1 MKCPNGRNEISQD
14 EVFCG
19 QCGAPS
25 ISSAKPTEM
34 VQTPPSYNRQLN
46 SGYNTQL
53 SPTAGAYTAGAQPPA
68 QPAGVYPPNPNQSAI
83 RPAGPQQQGDF
94 YQDATE
100 AMSVLPNSGQNYPAG
115 YPQQGFPGVSEQGGY
130 PGTGQYG
137 QPMQPFQTGNFSGTS
152 YPPSQP
158 YQVGQVYGMRPGPT
172 PPPKQR
178 NGAVLVIAII
188 CFAFAIIAV
197 SAFGILY
204 LVHKNQ
210 ANLRPTPTPAV
221 TATTPPSPSPS
232 PSPTPSPSPSPTM
245 TPSPSPTPS
254 PTATADTGFVLC
266 DTTCTTNG
274 FTIEYP
280 TGWLQST
287 PDTSTIEF
295 NSPTQTD
302 VYALFRTPGM
312 TSSNANN
319 LVMTDLTNNYAMK
332 KTGYVAPT
340 STSNTTIG
348 GANWTYAIAMYQLNG
363 AAERVEVFA
372 TVYQN
377 KAYIIELQAPDAQF
391 DMLNTSYFE
400 PMLNRFQF
408 Q

>member
-1 MKCPNGRNEISQD
+1 
-14 EVFCG
+14 
-19 QCGAPS
+19 
-25 ISSAKPTEM
+25 
-34 VQTPPSYNRQLN
+34 
-46 SGYNTQL
+46 
-53 SPTAGAYTAGAQPPA
+53 
-68 QPAGVYPPNPNQSAI
+68 
-83 RPAGPQQQGDF
+83 
-94 YQDATE
+94 
-100 AMSVLPNSGQNYPAG
+100 
-115 YPQQGFPGVSEQGGY
+115 
-130 PGTGQYG
+130 
-137 QPMQPFQTGNFSGTS
+137 
-152 YPPSQP
+152 
-158 YQVGQVYGMRPGPT
+158 
-172 PPPKQR
+172 
-178 NGAVLVIAII
+178 
-188 CFAFAIIAV
+188 
-197 SAFGILY
+197 
-204 LVHKNQ
+204 
-210 ANLRPTPTPAV
+210 
-221 TATTPPSPSPS
+221 
-232 PSPTPSPSPSPTM
+232 M

-340 STSNTTIG
+340 STSNTNIG

-363 AAERVEVFA
+363 ATERVEVFA

-391 DMLNTSYFE
+391 DTLNTSYFE